1 MEWILGLIGLG
12 IVIAVAAWMW
22 KDKNADKAVEV
33 VDIGYEA
40 ASQTIQKAKE
50 KADELEAAAKEA
62 VKKSR
67 KKKG

>member
-40 ASQTIQKAKE
+40 ASQTLQKAKE

>member
-1 MEWILGLIGLG
+1 MEWVLGLIGLG

-40 ASQTIQKAKE
+40 ASQTLQKAKE

>member
-1 MEWILGLIGLG
+1 MEWILGIIGVG
-12 IVIAVAAWMW
+12 IVVGAAAWFW

-40 ASQTIQKAKE
+40 ASQTLQKAKE

>member
-40 ASQTIQKAKE
+40 ASQALQKAKE